1 MTQLAIVGP
10 SGRAAA
16 FSALR
21 AGLSPRCLDL
31 FADRD
36 LALVA
41 PVERLTGPFPE
52 ALLNAFASLPQG
64 PWLYTGIL
72 ENHPELLARLQQ
84 IRPLLWG
91 NEAQRVRRVRDRHWL
106 ADCCREVGLAMPPEG
121 NWPPGPGR
129 WLIKPIRSGGGREIR
144 PWSQRESE
152 RRPPG
157 VYVQAWQAGQPVG
170 VVFVG
175 LPGRVQLLGATQQ
188 LVGLPWLGGGPFA
201 YQGSVGPIDLPEA
214 LRSALSELAARLDL
228 RGLFGIDGLLDGPR
242 FWVLEVNPRYSA
254 SVEVL
259 EQAGSFAA
267 LAWHRAA
274 FDSSGEASGL
284 PSFERIVA
292 KAIVYAKNERS
303 FPNAGPWDASL
314 RLPVTALRPFADLP
328 EAGAVIAAGA
338 PICTV
343 WAAGATI
350 SSVLGQIYE
359 QVQECGL

>member
-1 MTQLAIVGP
+1 
-10 SGRAAA
+10 
-16 FSALR
+16 
-21 AGLSPRCLDL
+21 
-31 FADRD
+31 
-36 LALVA
+36 
-41 PVERLTGPFPE
+41 
-52 ALLNAFASLPQG
+52 
-64 PWLYTGIL
+64 
-72 ENHPELLARLQQ
+72 
-84 IRPLLWG
+84 
-91 NEAQRVRRVRDRHWL
+91 
-106 ADCCREVGLAMPPEG
+106 
-121 NWPPGPGR
+121 
-129 WLIKPIRSGGGREIR
+129 
-144 PWSQRESE
+144 
-152 RRPPG
+152 
-157 VYVQAWQAGQPVG
+157 
-170 VVFVG
+170 
-175 LPGRVQLLGATQQ
+175 
-188 LVGLPWLGGGPFA
+188 
-201 YQGSVGPIDLPEA
+201 
-214 LRSALSELAARLDL
+214 

-274 FDSSGEASGL
+274 VESSGEASGL